1 MVMREIPDGLD
12 TGTPCSSKTLNDVM
26 TGHEPVAHGRHP
38 MFTSDPVVI
47 EHARLCGVSGCNEE
61 IVAAAVNQTA
71 LEPSNGRALK
81 QWLGLK
87 RKRML
92 QRRITLRDPH
102 FPEVG
107 VIRTST

>member
-47 EHARLCGVSGCNEE
+47 EHAGLCDVSRCNEE
-61 IVAAAVNQTA
+61 IVATALDQGA
-71 LEPSNGRALK
+71 LEPRYEFEDEGDVSTIDYK
-81 QWLGLK
+81 SV
-87 RKRML
+87 
-92 QRRITLRDPH
+92 RRRN
-102 FPEVG
+102 
-107 VIRTST
+107 